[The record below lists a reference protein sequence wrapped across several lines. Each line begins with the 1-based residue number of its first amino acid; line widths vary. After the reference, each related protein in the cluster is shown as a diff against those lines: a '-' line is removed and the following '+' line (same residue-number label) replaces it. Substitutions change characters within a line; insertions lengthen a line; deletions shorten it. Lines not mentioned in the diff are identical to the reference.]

1 VSATLLRRV
10 AALVAKLPG
19 VDMPSVQVGIGS
31 EMAFSMLAEQ
41 PEAKLWR
48 AVYDDGS
55 VIDSVKVRV
64 GEVEFKAQTSRP
76 ATPEEKAALAHGESS
91 RLLLDEEYEC
101 EVAT

>member
-1 VSATLLRRV
+1 MSAALLRRIAV
-10 AALVAKLPG
+10 LVAKLPG

-31 EMAFSMLAEQ
+31 AEAFASLSEQ

-64 GEVEFKAQTSRP
+64 GEVEFKAQVSRP
-76 ATPEEKAALAHGESS
+76 ATAEEKASLAQGEAS
-91 RLLLDEEYEC
+91 RLLLDEDHDC
-101 EVAT
+101 EVSL